1 MTANQP
7 GAQHMTASARDTV
20 TGEVITPDKA
30 FVDLPPLGG

>member
-7 GAQHMTASARDTV
+7 GVQHMTASARDTV